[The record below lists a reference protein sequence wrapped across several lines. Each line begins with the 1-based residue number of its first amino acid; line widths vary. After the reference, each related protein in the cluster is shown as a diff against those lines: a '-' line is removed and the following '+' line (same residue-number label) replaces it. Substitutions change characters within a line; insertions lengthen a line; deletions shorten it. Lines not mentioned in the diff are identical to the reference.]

1 MLNNISLYILLL
13 NCFYMKTIILYFFIF
28 YIFSFCKNNQNIFRN
43 YFSKYIYSNPISIP
57 EVNGFLLLTESS
69 LDEAFQLYKKL
80 FIIFIASYD
89 EQNFLS
95 IYKELLKEKIFD
107 FYNIK
112 IGKIDP
118 IYHPNVLKR
127 FKLYGWPHKIL
138 FNDYG
143 KNQFYFKGHDTRIE
157 IVNFLKKNNDDP
169 LINIKTKQQLN
180 NYIKNNLY
188 SLIFFGNNEEYIK
201 LIREKSKNDYLREY
215 AIVENYDLYNNLNNI
230 KNNTL
235 MFISPYDDKL
245 YYLYN
250 NEINENNINNLI
262 KNNSYP
268 LIMFD
273 IDLIEKAYK
282 ERNKML
288 FIVRNNEDNEIDF
301 FFAKISKS
309 LKGQLIF
316 AFIYKNYK
324 SSQNILKEINFPYPN
339 INIQIT
345 IFDNGKYYLNESFT
359 EKKFINFL
367 NKYLDGEFYKIYKSE
382 EIPINQ
388 NNSIYKIVAKN
399 LYKEVIRNDKDVFL
413 KVYSPKCGHCNVMKK
428 DWIKLG
434 NAFYNI
440 KNDIRIAEIN
450 LLLNDFKLCKIG
462 IYPGLFF
469 FKNGSKGKIIRYNG
483 KHYFED
489 FKKFVIENSSRKL
502 IDNGDF
508 VSLNMN

>member
-1 MLNNISLYILLL
+1 
-13 NCFYMKTIILYFFIF
+13 MKTIILYFFIF
-28 YIFSFCKNNQNIFRN
+28 YFISFCKNNILKS
-43 YFSKYIYSNPISIP
+43 YFTKYYYSNPISIP
-57 EVNGFLLLTESS
+57 EINGFLLLTESS
-69 LDEAFQLYKKL
+69 LDEAFELYEKL
-80 FIIFIASYD
+80 FIIFINSYD
-89 EQNFLS
+89 EEKFLP
-95 IYKELLKEKIFD
+95 IYEELLKENIFD
-107 FYNIK
+107 NYKIK

-118 IYHPNVLKR
+118 IYHPNILKK
-127 FKLYGWPHKIL
+127 FKLYGSPHKIL
-138 FNDYG
+138 FNDNG
-143 KNQFYFKGHDTRIE
+143 KSQIYFNGKDSRIE
-157 IVNFLKKNNDDP
+157 IINFLKKHNDVP
-169 LINIKTKQQLN
+169 LIHISSKQQLN

-201 LIREKSKNDYLREY
+201 IIKDKSIKDYLREY
-215 AIVENYDLYNNLNNI
+215 AFVDNYDLYKNLNDI

-250 NEINENNINNLI
+250 NEINEDNINKLI

-268 LIMFD
+268 LIIYD

-282 ERNKML
+282 ENNNML
-288 FIVRNNEDNEIDF
+288 FIVRNKDDEKIDF
-301 FFAKISKS
+301 FFYKISKT

-316 AFIYKNYK
+316 AFIYKNFK
-324 SSQNILKEINFPYPN
+324 KSQNLIKEINFPNPN

-345 IFDNGKYYLNESFT
+345 IVENGKYYLNEPFT
-359 EKKFINFL
+359 ENNFIKFL

-382 EIPINQ
+382 EIPIYQ

-450 LLLNDFKLCKIG
+450 LLLNDYKLCKIG

-469 FKNGSKGKIIRYNG
+469 FKNGSKGKIIRYKGN
-483 KHYFED
+483 HNFEE

-502 IDNGDF
+502 IDNGQF
-508 VSLNMN
+508 VSLKVN